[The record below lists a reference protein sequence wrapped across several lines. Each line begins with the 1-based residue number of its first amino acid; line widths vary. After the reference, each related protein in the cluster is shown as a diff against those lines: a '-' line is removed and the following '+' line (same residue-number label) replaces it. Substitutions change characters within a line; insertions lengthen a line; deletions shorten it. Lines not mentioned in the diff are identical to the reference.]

1 MSPSDELYVARAL
14 GRVEIHE
21 LPTGGFQ
28 ELFVPIDGVFSRISN
43 QPTIDLFVP
52 VILSAAGQQGSY
64 FTSELILTNRSTTDA
79 VVRFDYAAA
88 FGGGSGTATT
98 TLLAG
103 RQIIEPD
110 TMEYL
115 RALGIPIPGTGN
127 RGGTLKVHF
136 SGPSSASE
144 VGVMARTTTPAG
156 EGRVGLAYAGVAG
169 SMTLAGTSYL
179 FGLRQDGVDRSNVA
193 LQNTGGQQDGEVVL
207 RLTVFSGDPGAP
219 VSKILPDERLM
230 PGAFRQ
236 LNGILASNGLS
247 LVRGYA
253 RIERVGGTAP
263 YYAYAVINDQTGSDG
278 SFVPPFA
285 DNALSR
291 RDGWVVPALLE
302 TGSYTSEL
310 ILANPTLETRH
321 LQLIYNPGT
330 GQVAEITI
338 ELAPGEQRIIPSFV
352 QYLRDQAVA
361 GVGAAG
367 PAYVGPLRVL
377 DPNAN
382 AQGVFA
388 GARTLTSG
396 KAGRFGVFYAAQ
408 PVFKTAADLWF
419 YGLRQD
425 GENRSNLAIVNA
437 GSDKDA
443 YVIDL
448 YNGDTGQKVNTL
460 EGLEVAAGEWF
471 QIGAILAN
479 YAPGVHNGYA
489 HVKRLSDSNPF
500 LAYAVINDGAA
511 PGERTGD
518 GAFLASS
525 P

>member
-14 GRVEIHE
+14 GRVDVHE

-28 ELFVPIDGVFSRISN
+28 EVFVPIDGVISKISN
-43 QPTIDLFVP
+43 QPDIDLFVP
-52 VILSAAGQQGSY
+52 IVLSAAGQQGSY
-64 FTSELILTNRSTTDA
+64 FTSELILTNRSTKDA
-79 VVRFDYAAA
+79 AVTFEYTAA
-88 FGGGSGTATT
+88 FGGGSGTAAT

-103 RQIIEPD
+103 RQSIKPD
-110 TMEYL
+110 AMEYL
-115 RALGIPIPGTGN
+115 RALGIPIPDTGS

-136 SGPSSASE
+136 SAPSSTME
-144 VGVMARTTTPAG
+144 LGVMARTTTPAG
-156 EGRVGLAYAGVAG
+156 EGRVGLAYAGEPE
-169 SMTLAGTSYL
+169 SITLAGTSYL

-193 LQNTGGQQDGEVVL
+193 LQNTGGPKDGEVVL
-207 RLTVFSGDPGAP
+207 RLTVYSGDPGDP
-219 VSKILPDERLM
+219 VSKTLPDERLV
-230 PGAFRQ
+230 PGVFQQ

-247 LVRGYA
+247 LSRGYV

-263 YYAYAVINDQTGSDG
+263 YYAYAVINDQTGSNG
-278 SFVPPFA
+278 SFVPPLA

-291 RDGWVVPALLE
+291 RDGWVVPAVVE
-302 TGSYTSEL
+302 TASYSSEV
-310 ILANPTLETRH
+310 ILANPTLDTRDV
-321 LQLIYNPGT
+321 QLIYNPGA

-338 ELAPGEQRIIPSFV
+338 ELAPGEQRIITSFV
-352 QYLRDQAVA
+352 QCLRDQGVA

-367 PAYVGPLRVL
+367 PPYAGPLTVL

-388 GARTLTSG
+388 GARTFTSG

-408 PVFKTAADLWF
+408 PVFKTTTNLWL

-437 GSDKDA
+437 GGESDS

-460 EGLEVAAGEWF
+460 EGPAVAAGGWF
-471 QIGAILAN
+471 QIGAILTN
-479 YAPGVHNGYA
+479 HAPGVHNGYA
-489 HVKRLSDSNPF
+489 HVKRISDSNPF

-518 GAFLASS
+518 GAFIASS